1 MLNQLLWKKI
11 VQNILQPS
19 SWVYSKYIWDL
30 QVLLGVVQL
39 VHLNFFPQATASIH
53 VKEEFGDVNCFFLSV
68 AKIIY
73 KISLLLTRCS
83 RQEGLKL
90 QKNCCLLTCAEMWF
104 QLLLSLCQMWG
115 ISVLRVVPVPWK
127 VTTWE
132 KPVISQNQTH
142 FLCLGRGSTLELFL
156 RVQVRNLSAAGVLM
170 RGEG

>member
-90 QKNCCLLTCAEMWF
+90 QKTAASLLVQRCGSSCCFPFVRCEGYQCWEWYPFLEKQQHEKSQLFPKTKHTSCA
-104 QLLLSLCQMWG
+104 WG
-115 ISVLRVVPVPWK
+115 GRVLWNYFSGCK
-127 VTTWE
+127 
-132 KPVISQNQTH
+132 
-142 FLCLGRGSTLELFL
+142 
-156 RVQVRNLSAAGVLM
+156 
-170 RGEG
+170 